1 MTAETNSL
9 LGSDGL
15 KLFYQYWIPQQT
27 EKILCIIHGHG
38 EHSGRYEHVAR
49 YLSDHNVAVF
59 AMDLRGHGL
68 SKGKRGHAPSQ
79 EVLLRDIEEL
89 VKAAREMYNDLPL
102 FIMGHSMG
110 GNLVANFMMENK
122 SKEISGFILSS
133 PWLKLAFEPP
143 KIKMQLGRLMSNIW
157 PAFSEHNGLDISHIS
172 KDPEEVKKYKDDP
185 LVHGMISAGLFQIID
200 AGCEKA
206 MSGAA
211 SIKTR
216 GLIYHG
222 SSDMIIDYKATEQFA
237 KSNSLFDWHLLDGVY
252 HEPHNDLERFE
263 VLKMLAEWIKNT
275 D

>member
-9 LGSDGL
+9 LGPDGL
-15 KLFYQYWIPQQT
+15 KLFYRYWIPQQT

-38 EHSGRYEHVAR
+38 EHSGRYEHVAQ
-49 YLSDHNVAVF
+49 YLSAHNVAVF
-59 AMDLRGHGL
+59 AMDLRGHGK

-110 GNLVANFMMENK
+110 GNLVANFMIENK
-122 SKEISGFILSS
+122 SKEITGFMLSS
-133 PWLKLAFEPP
+133 PWLKLAFDPP
-143 KIKMQLGRLMSNIW
+143 KIKMQLGKLMSKIW
-157 PAFSEHNGLDISHIS
+157 PAFSEHNGLDINHIS

-200 AGCEKA
+200 EACEKA
-206 MSGAA
+206 LTEAA
-211 SIKTR
+211 SINTP

-222 SSDMIIDYKATEQFA
+222 SSDMIIDYTATEKFA

-252 HEPHNDLERFE
+252 HEPHNDLEKSE
-263 VLKMLAEWIKNT
+263 VLKMLADWIKKKT
-275 D
+275 